1 MQDLSYNVFDEFVA
15 FSDISSSIE
24 IYTKPYVYE
33 LIKCAYYI
41 RDTSENIDVLT
52 GYILNTLNTWSSF
65 KEFIKSLTFKN
76 LDF

>member
-1 MQDLSYNVFDEFVA
+1 MSIFKDLSYNVFDEFVA

-33 LIKCAYYI
+33 LIKRTYYAT

-52 GYILNTLNTWSSF
+52 GYIEHI
-65 KEFIKSLTFKN
+65 KYMVFI
-76 LDF
+76 